1 METRIKLFGHPIHP
15 MLVVFPL
22 AMFSTAVLF
31 DVLYFITDEDSLSVF
46 SFWAIAAGVVGGLAA
61 AVFGLIDWL
70 ALPSETRAKRIGA
83 IHGVGNVVIVFLI
96 VGLFAVSWLLRMG
109 AAGYEPEIL
118 PFVLGLIGVGLA
130 LFTAWLGAEMVYR
143 RRVAVDDDANL
154 DAPSSL
160 SSGVGEVVTSDRR
173 T

>member
-22 AMFSTAVLF
+22 ALFSTAVLF
-31 DVLYFITDEDSLSVF
+31 DVLYFITDEDGLAIF

-61 AVFGLIDWL
+61 AIFGLIDWL
-70 ALPSETRAKRIGA
+70 ALPRETRAKRIGA
-83 IHGVGNVVIVFLI
+83 MHGVGNVVI
-96 VGLFAVSWLLRMG
+96 VGLFAVSWLLRLG
-109 AAGYEPEIL
+109 DAEYAPDIL

-143 RRVAVDDDANL
+143 LRVAVDDDANL

-160 SSGVGEVVTSDRR
+160 SSGVGEVMTSDRR

>member
-22 AMFSTAVLF
+22 ALFSTAVLF

-83 IHGVGNVVIVFLI
+83 VHGVGNVVI

-118 PFVLGLIGVGLA
+118 PFVLGLIGVVLA

-143 RRVAVDDDANL
+143 LRVAVDDDANL